1 MQQFVFQCW
10 KTSVRDDKNRPTH
23 RLPSTLKSVSN
34 HAEPVSCPIKMHTF
48 KTLRKKN
55 TQHLIGFFFFL
66 RKINFDLFICR
77 WKSCARTKAQT
88 RQGGSAAVA
97 AAFYKRT
104 FVFNYR
110 VFTLPQPHVNL
121 APPSRPPPQKKKK
134 YLTHTVALALLT
146 KVNRAMI

>member
-1 MQQFVFQCW
+1 MQQCVFQCW
-10 KTSVRDDKNRPTH
+10 KTSVRDDRNRPTH

-34 HAEPVSCPIKMHTF
+34 HAEPVRCPIKMHTF
-48 KTLRKKN
+48 KTQRKKN
-55 TQHLIGFFFFL
+55 TQHLIGFLFFL
-66 RKINFDLFICR
+66 LKINFDLFICR

-121 APPSRPPPQKKKK
+121 APPPPPHPKKISD
-134 YLTHTVALALLT
+134 THCGP
-146 KVNRAMI
+146 RAIN

>member
-23 RLPSTLKSVSN
+23 RLPSTMKSVSN

-48 KTLRKKN
+48 KKKN

-66 RKINFDLFICR
+66 LKINFDLFICR

-121 APPSRPPPQKKKK
+121 THPPPSPTPKEKKISD
-134 YLTHTVALALLT
+134 THCGP
-146 KVNRAMI
+146 RAIN